1 MAPLG
6 YDGGMIPLIL
16 CLAVL
21 GAEGPRFIEDDF
33 GRALALAKKEQKLL
47 FVDAWAPWC
56 HTCIYMREHVLKRP
70 GFSAYEKDVV
80 FAALDTEKP
89 SSAAFLEKYP
99 VDVLPTLFFID
110 PKKGQLLFKWL
121 GSTDET
127 QMRGLL
133 EAARGGSGLVT
144 EADGLFAAG
153 HPREAAQKY
162 LMGLKGGASQSQG
175 RAVLSL
181 LSALTVAKSF
191 DACAKTAAERLGSL
205 ESPDERANALTW
217 GLGCAV
223 ELPPSPERT
232 HIVEAL
238 SKAARGLLESKGLDA
253 VLADDVSGLY
263 EQLVESYGR
272 DERAEEAEAL
282 AREWLEYLDGQA
294 DKAETPAARAVF
306 DPHRVAAALAAKVPE
321 KMVGPLQRSEKE
333 LSKDYNPSARL
344 AVVLRELGR
353 LDEALAAA
361 DRAVAKCAGGPRK
374 LRLLDTKVS
383 ILGEAR
389 EARREEEGAG
399 RDGGPRQ
406 AAAQGAHEPRPHR
419 GPREAPCRRGEVGS
433 EAKDATAFP
442 KTST

>member
-1 MAPLG
+1 MACVAPLG
-6 YDGGMIPLIL
+6 YDGVMTSLIL

-89 SSAAFLEKYP
+89 SSAVFLEKYP

-133 EAARGGSGLVT
+133 EAARGGSGVVT

-153 HPREAAQKY
+153 HAQEAAQKY
-162 LMGLKGGASQSQG
+162 LMGLKGASQSQG

-191 DACAKTAAERLGSL
+191 DACARTAVERFGSL
-205 ESPDERANALTW
+205 EGSDERANGLTW

-232 HIVEAL
+232 QAVDAL

-272 DERAEEAEAL
+272 EARAEEAEAL

-306 DPHRVAAALAAKVPE
+306 DPHRVAAALVAKVPE
-321 KMVGPLQRSEKE
+321 KMVEPLQRSEKE
-333 LSKDYNPSARL
+333 LSKDYNPPARL

-374 LRLLDTKVS
+374 LRLLDTKIS
-383 ILGEAR
+383 ILEKQGKLDAKKKVLGEMVAH
-389 EARREEEGAG
+389 ARRLPRAQMSPGRIAALEKRLAEG
-399 RDGGPRQ
+399 
-406 AAAQGAHEPRPHR
+406 
-419 GPREAPCRRGEVGS
+419 
-433 EAKDATAFP
+433 K
-442 KTST
+442 